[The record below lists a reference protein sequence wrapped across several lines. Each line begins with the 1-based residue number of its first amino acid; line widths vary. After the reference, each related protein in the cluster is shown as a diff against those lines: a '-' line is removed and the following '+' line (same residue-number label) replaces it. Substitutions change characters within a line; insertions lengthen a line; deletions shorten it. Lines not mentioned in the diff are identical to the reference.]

1 MEKQKQSHS
10 KELEVMKKAK
20 QITLQKCI
28 KQIKNPLE
36 AQKQSGDD
44 GRVNLGT

>member
-10 KELEVMKKAK
+10 KELEVMKKAE
-20 QITLQKCI
+20 QMALQKCI
-28 KQIKNPLE
+28 KQIKDPLG

-44 GRVNLGT
+44 GGVNLGT

>member
-20 QITLQKCI
+20 QMTLQKCI
-28 KQIKNPLE
+28 KQIKDPLG
-36 AQKQSGDD
+36 AQEQSGDD
-44 GRVNLGT
+44 GGVNLGT